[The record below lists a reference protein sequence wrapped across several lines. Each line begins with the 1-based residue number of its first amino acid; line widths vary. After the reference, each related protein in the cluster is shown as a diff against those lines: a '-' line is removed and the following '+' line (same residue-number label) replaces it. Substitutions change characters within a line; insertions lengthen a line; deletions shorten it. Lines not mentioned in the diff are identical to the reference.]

1 MTHDDEAT
9 VQPAVGT
16 PVDQRVVPLVE
27 KLRGAASAGYDEW
40 RVQDPKN
47 GAYCIAYSWP
57 DSHYPEREAR
67 AWLADQKQRFP
78 QGRSA
83 DYVVACVRVVAQK
96 DRLLAEAADEI
107 ERLTTELREGDDLRE
122 RLGDLLRR
130 TAVAL
135 RGPEPPLTRWSWHD
149 VPDRAAAAVAAID
162 VMQRAAFMAA
172 DPERHNA
179 EVTGLG
185 RNRSTDER

>member
-1 MTHDDEAT
+1 MTTDQAT
-9 VQPAVGT
+9 ENHQAEPAVEG
-16 PVDQRVVPLVE
+16 PVHRTVVPLVE
-27 KLRGAASAGYDEW
+27 ELRGAASAGYDEW
-40 RVQDPKN
+40 RVQNPD
-47 GAYCIAYSWP
+47 GGSYCIAYSWP

-67 AWLADQKQRFP
+67 AWLDDHKRRFP
-78 QGRSA
+78 ASQFAG
-83 DYVVACVRVVAQK
+83 YEVACVRVVPLK

-107 ERLTTELREGDDLRE
+107 QRLTEELREGDDLRE

-162 VMQRAAFMAA
+162 VMQRAA
-172 DPERHNA
+172 
-179 EVTGLG
+179 
-185 RNRSTDER
+185 